1 VQLKHLPTGIVI
13 KCQETRSRQ
22 QNRDIARRLLADKIE
37 HLQNGEQSRV
47 AIKTRE
53 AAKKKASKTKKS
65 QRKYRKLDDAKRGEA
80 GIVKAE
86 DMKQEPASVASDA

>member
-22 QNRDIARRLLADKIE
+22 QNRDIARSLLADKIE

-53 AAKKKASKTKKS
+53 AATKKASKTKKS

-80 GIVKAE
+80 GKVKAE
-86 DMKQEPASVASDA
+86 DMKQEPASIASDA